1 MVARV
6 VPTKDMRQTLFY
18 NEEKLE
24 QQKALFLGAF
34 NYWQEDAEL
43 SFDDKLHRFRNL
55 SVLNERSQAQTIHLS
70 LNFHPDDQLADKKM
84 RQIAAEFMKQ
94 IGFADQ
100 PFLVY
105 RHLDAGHPHMH
116 VVTIN
121 IRHDGS
127 RIENDQRSIPNL
139 MRICAGLEDKHH
151 LTPAGPADWQQRLH
165 PTPPQSA
172 HPQQTHRDLPQ
183 QSRPQR
189 TEAAQRLTYAQS
201 PTKTGIERVL
211 NHVLDNYNY
220 TSLDH
225 LNAALRFYR
234 VRADRGSEQGIMYR
248 NRGLYYR
255 MIDDNGKKVGAPI
268 KASSFDRRPTL
279 NYLEKKF
286 EENRLIV
293 KNERHIRIRVDWVLR
308 GAPVTSLQEFK
319 QDLAKD
325 RIGFVIL
332 PKIGFFY
339 IDFTDNSVHRDT
351 DLGANYTAAAI
362 LQRSG
367 LDRELETYALRN
379 ISTLKPKDRSL
390 LQHPDSN
397 PAEKQQLLLRL
408 SPQHDQWALEQQQQA
423 QQLEQKQHPRHRLR
437 M

>member
-6 VPTKDMRQTLFY
+6 VPTKDMRQTLLY

-34 NYWQEDAEL
+34 NYWQEDAAL
-43 SFDDKLHRFRNL
+43 TFDDKLHRFRNL
-55 SVLNERSQAQTIHLS
+55 SVLNERSRAQTIHLS

-94 IGFADQ
+94 IDFADQ

-121 IRHDGS
+121 IRPDGS
-127 RIENDQRSIPNL
+127 RISNDQRSIPNL
-139 MRICAGLEDKHH
+139 MRVCAALEDKHH

-165 PTPPQSA
+165 PESLR
-172 HPQQTHRDLPQ
+172 H
-183 QSRPQR
+183 PQR
-189 TEAAQRLTYAQS
+189 TEGAQSLTYGQT
-201 PTKTGIERVL
+201 PTKTGIARVL
-211 NHVLDNYNY
+211 NHVLDKYNY

-225 LNAALRFYR
+225 LNAVLSMYH

-255 MIDDNGKKVGAPI
+255 MIDDNGKKIGAPI
-268 KASSFDRRPTL
+268 KASSFEQRPIL

-286 EENRLIV
+286 RENRL
-293 KNERHIRIRVDWVLR
+293 KPRNELHVRVWIDWTLH
-308 GAPVTSLQEFK
+308 GTTVTSLQEFNK
-319 QDLAKD
+319 DLSKD
-325 RIGFVIL
+325 RIRLVNL
-332 PKIGFFY
+332 PKLGFFY
-339 IDFTDNSVHRDT
+339 IDFADYSVHRDS
-351 DLGANYTAAAI
+351 DLGPTYTPVAI
-362 LQRSG
+362 LRRTG
-367 LDRELETYALRN
+367 LDKALETYALQN

-390 LQHPDSN
+390 LQRPEAD
-397 PAEKQQLLLRL
+397 PIEKQQLLLRL
-408 SPQHDQWALEQQQQA
+408 SPQHDQWAHARREQEQTLQQS
-423 QQLEQKQHPRHRLR
+423 LHPRQRLR